1 VPINYYPVDS
11 AIAMRDKN
19 GSNVQVT
26 VMNDRP
32 QGGSAD
38 LSDKATIE
46 LMQHRRQLTSNKEED
61 LDSPLNEANDDSAPN
76 GIRVTALY
84 NMQIFDTKKGS
95 SLQRQQQIR
104 TD

>member
-1 VPINYYPVDS
+1 
-11 AIAMRDKN
+11 MRDKG

-46 LMQHRRQLTSNKEED
+46 LMQHRRQVTQSD
-61 LDSPLNEANDDSAPN
+61 LDGMDNALNETDSN
-76 GIRVTALY
+76 QRGIKVNAVY
-84 NMQIFDTKKGS
+84 NMQIFDRTKGV
-95 SLQRQQQIR
+95 SLQRQQQIQ
-104 TD
+104 TDQPK